1 METPGTICEFWFGQH
16 QDEAEL
22 IARQSALWWSKRDD
36 VDSGIRVRFEPLLDR
51 ASAGELDGWRATPQ
65 GRLAFVLLTDQFP
78 RNMFRNTPRAFAFDP
93 LARAWARD
101 AIDQGVDQRLRAIER
116 VFLYMPL
123 EHSESLDDQ
132 TEAVRLVGALT
143 DGVAPGLRPDF
154 ERFLDF
160 ARRHREIIARYGR
173 FPHRNAILGRESDA
187 AEIDFLQRPGS
198 SF

>member
-78 RNMFRNTPRAFAFDP
+78 RNMFRSTPRAFAFDP

-101 AIDQGVDQRLRAIER
+101 AIDQGVDRRLRAIER

-187 AEIDFLQRPGS
+187 AEIDFLQQPGS

>member
-78 RNMFRNTPRAFAFDP
+78 RNMFRSTPRAFAFDP

-101 AIDQGVDQRLRAIER
+101 AIDQGVDRRLRAIER

-143 DGVAPGLRPDF
+143 DGVGPQLRPDF

>member
-78 RNMFRNTPRAFAFDP
+78 RNMFRSTPRAFAFDP

-101 AIDQGVDQRLRAIER
+101 AIDQGVDRRLRAIER

-143 DGVAPGLRPDF
+143 DGVAPELRPSF
-154 ERFLDF
+154 QGYLDF
-160 ARRHREIIARYGR
+160 ARRHREVIERYGR
-173 FPHRNAILGRESDA
+173 FPHRNAILGRKSTAD
-187 AEIDFLQRPGS
+187 EISFLQRPGS

>member
-36 VDSGIRVRFEPLLDR
+36 VDSGIRVRFAPLLGR

-78 RNMFRNTPRAFAFDP
+78 RNMFRSTPRAFAFDP

-101 AIDQGVDQRLRAIER
+101 AIDQGVDRRLRAIER

-143 DGVAPGLRPDF
+143 DGVGPQLRPDF

-187 AEIDFLQRPGS
+187 AEIDFLQQPGS

>member
-1 METPGTICEFWFGQH
+1 METPGTICEFWFGPH
-16 QDEAEL
+16 RDEAEL
-22 IARQSALWWSKRDD
+22 IARQSSLWWSKRDD
-36 VDSGIRVRFEPLLDR
+36 IDAAIRARFGPLPSR
-51 ASAGELDGWRATPQ
+51 AAGGELDGWRGTPR

-78 RNMFRNTPRAFAFDP
+78 RNMFRDTPRAFAFDI

-101 AIDQGVDQRLRAIER
+101 AIEQGMDQRLRAIER

-123 EHSESLDDQ
+123 EHSEDLDDQ
-132 TEAVRLVGALT
+132 TEAVRLFGALAA
-143 DGVAPGLRPDF
+143 GVEPALRPSF

-173 FPHRNAILGRESDA
+173 FPHRNAILGRGSSA
-187 AEIDFLQRPGS
+187 AEIDFLQQPGS